1 MDPAGSI
8 YGSATYLNFNG
19 SILPADTPLVGA
31 GNRGFR
37 YGDGLFETLKVV
49 GSRLILADYHFER
62 LLHGATLLG
71 FDGNR
76 HPSPAE
82 WSASILALCKKNGHE
97 RLARV
102 RLMIFRGDAGIGD
115 AGVNDPGFQVPNY
128 IIQSWPIL
136 AINHHIPIGNSG
148 INKTGLRIDTF
159 PGGQKSCDAFANL
172 KSNNYLLYTQAARY
186 ATQNGLD
193 DCLVLNNHGRIA
205 DSSMAN
211 VFYGNRGRIYTPPL
225 TEGCIAGIMR
235 RFLIEILPGAGFD
248 VREKETGIND
258 LEAAEEAFLTNSIQ
272 EIRCV
277 KHFRNARYGSEMVRA
292 IYDHLFKVLY
302 SA

>member
-8 YGSATYLNFNG
+8 PGSALYLNFNG
-19 SILPADTPLVGA
+19 SILPANTPLAGA

-37 YGDGLFETLKVV
+37 YGDGLFETIKVFD
-49 GSRLILADYHFER
+49 GRLILAGYHFER

-71 FDGNR
+71 FDRNR
-76 HPSPAE
+76 HPSPVE

-102 RLMIFRGDAGIGD
+102 RLMIFRGDAETGD
-115 AGVNDPGFQVPNY
+115 APNY
-128 IIQSWPIL
+128 IIQTWPIP
-136 AINHHIPIGNSG
+136 AINHHIPPGNSG
-148 INKTGLRIDTF
+148 INKTGLRIDIF
-159 PGGQKSCDAFANL
+159 PFGQKSCDAFANL

-186 ATQNGLD
+186 AAQNGLD

-205 DSSMAN
+205 DSSIAN

-248 VREKETGIND
+248 IREKETGIND
-258 LEAAEEAFLTNSIQ
+258 LEAAEEVFLTNSVQ

-277 KHFRNARYGSEMVRA
+277 KHFRNARYGSEMVRT
-292 IYDHLFKVLY
+292 IYDQLFKVLY
-302 SA
+302 SV